1 MSGRRPAR
9 RRVGFESRVALL
21 AVALALPW
29 AAALLVL
36 LLSSPHEPL
45 VRWGVPLALAFV
57 SLALFAILRNHV
69 AYPLRTLSNLLS
81 SIREEDYSFRARL
94 GGGDDAMGE
103 VMVEVNALTEMLR
116 ERRLGALEASALVRT
131 VIAEIDA
138 AIFAFDPESRLRLV
152 NRAGERLL
160 AHPAEALQGL
170 TASELGLADLLDA
183 DASSIFERPFPG
195 GAGRWG
201 IRRST
206 FRERGR
212 EHRLLLVTD
221 LSRTLRE
228 EERQAWRRLLRV
240 LAHELNN
247 SLAPIKSIAA
257 SLESL
262 LERDPAPADLHDD
275 LQRGLS
281 VIRSRSESLTRFME
295 AYSRLARLPEPRLQ
309 PVELGPLLARVA
321 ALESRVTVA
330 IEAGEQLSVG
340 ADPDQLEQLLINLVR
355 NAADAAED
363 TGGSVSIAT
372 KRDGRSVVVAV
383 RDDGPGLAAGSANL
397 FVPFFTTKPGGTGI
411 GLVLCR
417 QIAEAHGGSLT
428 LANRRDARGC
438 EAVLRLPAG

>member
-1 MSGRRPAR
+1 
-9 RRVGFESRVALL
+9 
-21 AVALALPW
+21 
-29 AAALLVL
+29 
-36 LLSSPHEPL
+36 
-45 VRWGVPLALAFV
+45 
-57 SLALFAILRNHV
+57 
-69 AYPLRTLSNLLS
+69 
-81 SIREEDYSFRARL
+81 
-94 GGGDDAMGE
+94 
-103 VMVEVNALTEMLR
+103 MLR

-138 AIFAFDPESRLRLV
+138 AIFAFDPESRLQLV

-160 AHPAEALQGL
+160 ARPAEALRGL
-170 TASELGLADLLDA
+170 TAHELGLRDLLEA
-183 DASSIFERPFPG
+183 DASSTFERAFPG

-221 LSRTLRE
+221 LSRALRE

-262 LERDPAPADLHDD
+262 LERDPAPPDLRDD

-309 PVELGPLLARVA
+309 PVALLPLLARVA
-321 ALESRVTVA
+321 ALEARVTVA
-330 IEAGEQLSVG
+330 IEAGKELSVG

-355 NAADAAED
+355 NAADAAEE
-363 TGGSVSIAT
+363 TGGGVSIAT
-372 KRDGRSVVVAV
+372 RHEGRSVVVAV
-383 RDDGPGLAAGSANL
+383 RDEGPGLAAGSANL

-428 LANRRDARGC
+428 LANRSDARGC